1 MALAPG
7 QVPEGLQARPGASRD
22 ARYLG
27 KGNSGRLGCL
37 RLGQAPSKVAVV
49 MEVGP
54 PRGRWAMKWNRDPLQ
69 LSGAVTAPLTATSG
83 PFFLQPRGLSRQ
95 GSLLPVPCSWGQTA
109 PHRDRSVSL
118 SVWPVL
124 QSLPQLAEGIR
135 QFSAVTSTAR
145 SYTLASV
152 GSLVHTQRLPFP
164 GLIFFRTFVRNF
176 KLDQSSQ
183 NIFFVMFI
191 EKCHTRSKT
200 KHLAKTLSHI
210 CR

>member
-1 MALAPG
+1 MSQAGTGSLQGGSGDGGGTSTGKVGDEVEKRPSAAFWGHDCTSNCHLRPILPPATWAIPAGLTTASALLLGSDSSPQR
-7 QVPEGLQARPGASRD
+7 QVP
-22 ARYLG
+22 
-27 KGNSGRLGCL
+27 
-37 RLGQAPSKVAVV
+37 
-49 MEVGP
+49 
-54 PRGRWAMKWNRDPLQ
+54 
-69 LSGAVTAPLTATSG
+69 
-83 PFFLQPRGLSRQ
+83 
-95 GSLLPVPCSWGQTA
+95 
-109 PHRDRSVSL
+109 VSL

-135 QFSAVTSTAR
+135 QFSAVTSIAR